1 MFCMNC
7 GTSNKDSAKFCI
19 NCAQSLSEVQVIQ
32 KLSRPRARKMDS
44 LPALLDLSFS
54 RFISPKM
61 TKFLYLLSIL
71 MAGLTAVFF
80 IIDGF
85 KASLWFGIFALLI
98 GGPLTFLLIVV
109 SSRVFL
115 ETILMIF
122 QIADHT
128 ANIGA
133 PAVGFP
139 IAEERPE
146 SRDNIQWNI

>member
-7 GTSNKDSAKFCI
+7 GTSNRDSAKFCI
-19 NCAQSLSEVQVIQ
+19 NCAQPLSEVQVIQ
-32 KLSRPRARKMDS
+32 KLSRPWARKIDS
-44 LPALLDLSFS
+44 LPALFDFSFS
-54 RFISPKM
+54 RFVSPKM
-61 TKFLYLLSIL
+61 MKFLYFLSIL

-98 GGPLTFLLIVV
+98 GAPLIFLLIVV

-128 ANIGA
+128 ANISA
-133 PAVGFP
+133 PAVGLP
-139 IAEERPE
+139 TTEERPE
-146 SRDNIQWNI
+146 SRDSIQWNI